1 MSPKAIQKRAEESYA
16 NGFFCCEAVMDVIRS
31 DFQVDV
37 PESVIAMSSAM
48 SIGAGCRCGALHGAM
63 LALDMFFGR
72 TTQAGPKAPRVNAV
86 MAPLTPAGSP
96 VP

>member
-1 MSPKAIQKRAEESYA
+1 MSPKALQKHAEASYA
-16 NGFFCCEAVMDVIRS
+16 NGFLCCEAVKDVIGS

-37 PESVIAMSSAM
+37 AESVNAMSSAM